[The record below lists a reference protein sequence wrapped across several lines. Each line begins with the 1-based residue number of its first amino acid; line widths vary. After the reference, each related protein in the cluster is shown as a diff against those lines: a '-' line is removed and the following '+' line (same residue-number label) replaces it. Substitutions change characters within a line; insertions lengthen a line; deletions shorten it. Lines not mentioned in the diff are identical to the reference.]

1 MSFFQKK
8 PLPFTHSYDIMQ
20 VAHPKCS
27 LGSPAQHNPAGIR
40 GLNVENPVD
49 VTRSIGVSYVYPL
62 LLRIAFASFSP
73 PPEANIWLLC
83 GKVCVGIPPREHG
96 SAAGKRNSVACVQN

>member
-27 LGSPAQHNPAGIR
+27 LGSPAQHKPAGVK

-62 LLRIAFASFSP
+62 LLRIAFASFPPHQRPISGYCVEKCVWASP
-73 PPEANIWLLC
+73 RVSTVVLLEK
-83 GKVCVGIPPREHG
+83 GTV
-96 SAAGKRNSVACVQN
+96 